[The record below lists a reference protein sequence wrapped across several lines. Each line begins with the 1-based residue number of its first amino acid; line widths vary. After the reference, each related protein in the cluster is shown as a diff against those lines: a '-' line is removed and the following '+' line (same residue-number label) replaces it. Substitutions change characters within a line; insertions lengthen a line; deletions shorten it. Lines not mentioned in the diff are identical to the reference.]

1 MSPHDESQFL
11 NRLWVHPSSQS
22 LHSVQGVGQLCIVV
36 GVGVVVGAGVGVGVG
51 VGVAAK
57 KIM

>member
-1 MSPHDESQFL
+1 MFRVFTEWPHVFEQL
-11 NRLWVHPSSQS
+11 

-57 KIM
+57 KIMWKY